1 MNDEQK
7 QREAF
12 YLIKKYSSYTWYAEI
27 YRVYRQFCEGY
38 ERDFYRHPVTAPVT
52 SFLAGTVYTPGEWDE
67 SNLSM
72 FWGYADEMEQG
83 LAMLKNGD
91 KSRGYQ
97 LLNSGGRF
105 NEWLF
110 TRRFEEI
117 DLSDFGY
124 RRYKCDGV
132 SKGVFA
138 DAERARSMALAD
150 AIDRHTDELRRDFI
164 ALDYKW
170 MIEFD
175 EPNAKALKIPFGV
188 PPGELPPLPAF
199 DGAAPTVMSGDEVP
213 AAGIWVVE
221 PDAAHVGQTYC
232 MAYLRTWAPALTTVS
247 EQEYETN
254 TRRWRTGDE
263 AYRKDSD
270 KIKDYPVRWRLLW
283 RDERDYSN
291 GNVPPEEADYLIYRE
306 PTELPIIDFIGLRIE
321 AGQACPQ
328 AGYWFAPAKLDSR
341 HFFSQGEIM
350 PSFDSS
356 TYGATIWQWSDDQSA
371 A

>member
-12 YLIKKYSSYTWYAEI
+12 YLIKKYSSYTWYSEI
-27 YRVYRQFCEGY
+27 YRLWKQFCDGY
-38 ERDFYRHPVTAPVT
+38 ERDFYRTPMVIPGGRY
-52 SFLAGTVYTPGEWDE
+52 AGQLYEPNAWDE
-67 SNLSM
+67 QNLQM
-72 FWGYADEMEQG
+72 FWGYAASMEEG
-83 LAMLKNGD
+83 LATLANGD
-91 KSRGYQ
+91 KVRGYA
-97 LLNSGGRF
+97 LLADGMNFGG
-105 NEWLF
+105 WLYS
-110 TRRFEEI
+110 RRFEEM
-117 DLSDFGY
+117 DLSDLGY
-124 RRYKCDGV
+124 RRSPVDI
-132 SKGVFA
+132 SEGVFVYA
-138 DAERARSMALAD
+138 QKAHAMIIATC
-150 AIDRHTDELRRDFI
+150 ICTHTDSLRRDYL
-164 ALDYKW
+164 ALPDNPSAVLNRTEQQLQLP
-170 MIEFD
+170 I
-175 EPNAKALKIPFGV
+175 GV
-188 PPGELPPLPAF
+188 PPGILPDLPVL
-199 DGAAPTVMSGDEVP
+199 DSSAPNVMTDEEVP
-213 AAGIWVVE
+213 AMGIWVVE
-221 PDAAHVGQTYC
+221 PDTAHNAQTYC
-232 MAYLRTWAPALTTVS
+232 MAYLRQWVPAIETVS
-247 EQEYETN
+247 EQEYEKN
-254 TRRWRTGDE
+254 SRWIRTRDE